1 MANSNYERVINTIN
15 QRLQNQV
22 NECEE
27 ANDKI
32 EKIRT
37 KMIKSRVNYQKIAKS
52 IEDKQK

>member
-1 MANSNYERVINTIN
+1 MANNNYERVINTIN